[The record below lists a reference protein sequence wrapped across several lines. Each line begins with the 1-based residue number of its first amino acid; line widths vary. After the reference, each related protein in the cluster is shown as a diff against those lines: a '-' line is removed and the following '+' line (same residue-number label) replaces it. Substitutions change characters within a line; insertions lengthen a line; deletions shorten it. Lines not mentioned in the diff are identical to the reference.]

1 MGITHKIVE
10 QHFDEDSIIEK
21 EPIACSQ
28 AIVEGKNLSA
38 RSLLNNDDHKNNP
51 ILTADTLVFTPN
63 KEIVGKPRDHDHSRQ
78 LLKEFSGKTHSVFS
92 TVMVSYEEKSL
103 IKTCETK
110 VTFKIMSDDEIE
122 EYVMSEEGVGKAG
135 AYGIHGPA
143 GKYISNLV
151 GSYTNVVGLPI
162 HETYEILKELDLY

>member
-38 RSLLNNDDHKNNP
+38 RSLLNNNDHKNNP

-78 LLKEFSGKTHSVFS
+78 LLKEFSETFS
-92 TVMVSYEEKSL
+92 
-103 IKTCETK
+103 
-110 VTFKIMSDDEIE
+110 
-122 EYVMSEEGVGKAG
+122 
-135 AYGIHGPA
+135 
-143 GKYISNLV
+143 
-151 GSYTNVVGLPI
+151 
-162 HETYEILKELDLY
+162 LDSP